1 MLNHSIFG
9 YFDQCQLINETL
21 SEHRLFFR
29 FYERR
34 DKFRCQL
41 KQNLKEKNKMKIELS
56 SCVLQNFN
64 GYELIINNLNVL
76 EKKILFQLI

>member
-21 SEHRLFFR
+21 SEYGLFFR